1 METFLQY
8 TILGLVTGGVYGIA
22 ASGLV
27 VTYTTSGIFN
37 FAHGAIAMLAAF
49 SYWQMRFGWGWPA
62 PVALVLVLLVLAPLL
77 GAALY
82 GVVMKGLRGTSE
94 VARIVVPVSVTLGF
108 LALCTWVW
116 DPTPR
121 SPRLFL
127 LFFGADKTVS
137 VAGVNLAWHEI
148 AAVVI
153 ALLVALGLRFLFFST
168 RTGVAMRAVVDDP
181 DLLEL
186 NAGRPERL
194 AMASWAL
201 GAFLAALAGV
211 LITPIQGSAMSAQ
224 ALTLLVIDAFAAAMF
239 GRLRSVPRTFVG
251 ALVLGLAGSYV
262 VGYFPAADWTWTG
275 NFRVSL
281 PMIALFLVLLFLPQ
295 DRLRG
300 TTVARARERYRM
312 PGIPAAVVAAVVLVV
327 GVWLVRGLLA
337 PTAVNNLAFGMT
349 MAIIALSLVLLT
361 GYAGEINLA
370 VMSFGAIGAIVV
382 HHFGISGSGGAAR
395 STLLGY
401 VAAAVVCALV
411 GALVALPS
419 LRLRGLYLALSTMA
433 FGVFVS
439 NMILR
444 EITDRQL
451 PLLHTRFSIF
461 PSGNLEVARPKF
473 GPLDLAAT
481 PTFLM
486 FVTVLFASLGVA
498 LVVLRHSS
506 YGRRLTAM
514 KDSPAASATLGQSM
528 VSLKLSVFMVSAAMA
543 GVGGALMTAQIGAA
557 NLDRFDIFLSLSLL
571 MLTVVGGIGYVSGA
585 LFGGLAA
592 GILFVTLQSTFDKLG
607 ADHSDFEGLFEF
619 LANLALVL
627 PALMGVSIGR
637 NPTGAVER
645 VVVSF
650 APVRRARPVLV
661 VGLAAVGAA
670 YLLARDGTISNWWF
684 VVVTAAV
691 IAAMPAAAHR
701 LVPTA
706 AHAPGASAVPRPPAS
721 LPLELVGISRPYE
734 AADREMLD
742 VALGLQGANGGS
754 VPGAAAAPD
763 GGRSGVGGTGAGDS
777 GASRV
782 GAS

>member
-49 SYWQMRFGWGWPA
+49 SYWQVRFGWGWPA
-62 PVALVLVLLVLAPLL
+62 PVALVLVLFVLAPLL

-82 GVVMKGLRGTSE
+82 GVVMRGLRGTSE
-94 VARIVVPVSVTLGF
+94 VTRIVVPVSVTLGF

-116 DPTPR
+116 DPTP
-121 SPRLFL
+121 SEPRLFL
-127 LFFGADKTVS
+127 LFFGADRTVS
-137 VAGVNLAWHEI
+137 IAGVNLAWHEL
-148 AAVVI
+148 AAIVI
-153 ALLVALGLRFLFFST
+153 ALLVALGLRFLFYST

-211 LITPIQGSAMSAQ
+211 LITPIQGSTMSAT

-262 VGYFPAADWTWTG
+262 IGYFPADDWTWTG

-281 PMIALFLVLLFLPQ
+281 PMIALFVVLLFLPQ

-300 TTVARARERYRM
+300 ATVARARERFR
-312 PGIPAAVVAAVVLVV
+312 IPSIPTAVAAAAALVA
-327 GVWLVRGLLA
+327 GMWLVRELLA
-337 PTAVNNLAFGMT
+337 PTAVNTLTFGMT
-349 MAIIALSLVLLT
+349 MAIVALSLVLLT

-370 VMSFGAIGAIVV
+370 VLSFGAIGAIVV
-382 HHFGISGSGGAAR
+382 HHFGVTGSGGDAR
-395 STLLGY
+395 STLVGY
-401 VAAAVVCALV
+401 IAAAVVCALV

-439 NMILR
+439 NMLLR
-444 EITDRQL
+444 EITERQL

-461 PSGNLEVARPKF
+461 PSGNLGVPRPKF
-473 GPLDLAAT
+473 GPFDLAGM

-486 FVTVLFASLGVA
+486 FVTVLFAVLGVG

-506 YGRRLTAM
+506 FGRRLTAM

-528 VSLKLSVFMVSAAMA
+528 VTLKLSVFMLSAAIA
-543 GVGGALMTAQIGAA
+543 GVGGALMTAQLGSA
-557 NLDRFDIFLSLSLL
+557 NIDRYDIFLSLSLL

-592 GILFVTLQSTFDKLG
+592 GVLFITLQNTFDKLG
-607 ADHSDFEGLFEF
+607 TDYSDFEGFFEF
-619 LANLALVL
+619 LSNLTLVL

-637 NPTGAVER
+637 NPSGAVER
-645 VVVSF
+645 IVVSF
-650 APVRRARPVLV
+650 APLRRAWPVLV
-661 VGLAAVGAA
+661 AGIGAVGGA
-670 YLLARDGTISNWWF
+670 YLLARDGSISNWWF
-684 VVVTAAV
+684 VVIALLV
-691 IAAMPAAAHR
+691 IGAMPAVAER
-701 LVPTA
+701 FVPVA
-706 AHAPGASAVPRPPAS
+706 AHAPGAAMAAAQPADV
-721 LPLELVGISRPYE
+721 PLELVGIERPYQ

-742 VALGLQGANGGS
+742 AALGLPARDAGNGRPTDG
-754 VPGAAAAPD
+754 VRAARAAR
-763 GGRSGVGGTGAGDS
+763 GGG
-777 GASRV
+777 
-782 GAS
+782 

>member
-82 GVVMKGLRGTSE
+82 GVVMRGLRGTSE
-94 VARIVVPVSVTLGF
+94 VTRIVVPVSVMLGF

-116 DPTPR
+116 DPTPS

-127 LFFGADKTVS
+127 LFFGADRTVS
-137 VAGVNLAWHEI
+137 VGGVNLAWHEL

-153 ALLVALGLRFLFFST
+153 AVLVALGLRFLFFST

-201 GAFLAALAGV
+201 GAFLAALAGI

-262 VGYFPAADWTWTG
+262 VGYFPAEDWTWTG

-281 PMIALFLVLLFLPQ
+281 PMIALFVVLLFLPQ

-300 TTVARARERYRM
+300 TTIARARERFRM
-312 PGIPAAVVAAVVLVV
+312 PTVPRAVGAAVALVAV
-327 GVWLVRGLLA
+327 VWLVRGLLA
-337 PTAVNNLAFGMT
+337 PTAVNHLAFGMT
-349 MAIIALSLVLLT
+349 MAVIALSLVLLT
-361 GYAGEINLA
+361 GFAGEINLA
-370 VMSFGAIGAIVV
+370 VLSFGAIGAIVV
-382 HHFGISGSGGAAR
+382 HHFGVTGSGGEAR
-395 STLLGY
+395 STLFGY

-439 NMILR
+439 NMVLR
-444 EITDRQL
+444 EITERQL
-451 PLLHTRFSIF
+451 PIFDTRFSIF
-461 PSGNLEVARPKF
+461 PNGNLPVPRPRF
-473 GPLDLAAT
+473 GPLDLRAM

-486 FVTVLFASLGVA
+486 FVTVLFAVLGVG
-498 LVVLRHSS
+498 LVVLRRSS

-528 VSLKLSVFMVSAAMA
+528 VSLKLSVFMLSAAIA
-543 GVGGALMTAQIGAA
+543 GVGGALMTAQIGSA

-592 GILFVTLQSTFDKLG
+592 GVLFVTMQSTFDKL
-607 ADHSDFEGLFEF
+607 AVDHSDLEGLFEF
-619 LANLALVL
+619 LGNLTLVL

-637 NPTGAVER
+637 HPTGAVER
-645 VVVSF
+645 IIVSF
-650 APVRRARPVLV
+650 APLRRARPVVVV
-661 VGLAAVGAA
+661 VGIAALGGA
-670 YLLARDGTISNWWF
+670 YLLAWDGTISNWWF
-684 VVVTAAV
+684 VVIAAV
-691 IAAMPAAAHR
+691 VVGAMPAVAQR
-701 LVPTA
+701 LVPSA
-706 AHAPGASAVPRPPAS
+706 AHAPGGAGAGRPDAD
-721 LPLELVGISRPYE
+721 LPLELVGVSRPYQSG
-734 AADREMLD
+734 DREMLD
-742 VALGLQGANGGS
+742 VALGLPAIDPDGAGPRTDRS
-754 VPGAAAAPD
+754 AAAAAAA
-763 GGRSGVGGTGAGDS
+763 GSGAG
-777 GASRV
+777 
-782 GAS
+782 

>member
-49 SYWQMRFGWGWPA
+49 TYWQLRFGWGWPA
-62 PVALVLVLLVLAPLL
+62 PLALVLVLLVLAPLL
-77 GAALY
+77 GAGLY
-82 GVVMKGLRGTSE
+82 GVVMRGLRGTSE
-94 VARIVVPVSVTLGF
+94 VTRIVVPVSVTLGF

-116 DPTPR
+116 DPTPS

-137 VAGVNLAWHEI
+137 VAGVNLAWHEL

-186 NAGRPERL
+186 NAGRPEGL

-211 LITPIQGSAMSAQ
+211 LITPIQGSTMSAT

-262 VGYFPAADWTWTG
+262 IAYFPAEDWTWTG

-281 PMIALFLVLLFLPQ
+281 PMIALFVVLLFLPQ

-300 TTVARARERYRM
+300 TTVARARERFRM
-312 PGIPAAVVAAVVLVV
+312 PGIPTAVVAAVVLV
-327 GVWLVRGLLA
+327 GAMWLLRDLLA
-337 PTAVNNLAFGMT
+337 PTAVNTLAFGMT
-349 MAIIALSLVLLT
+349 MAVVALSLVLLT

-370 VMSFGAIGAIVV
+370 VLSFGAIGAIVV
-382 HHFGISGSGGAAR
+382 HHFGVTGSGGGAR
-395 STLLGY
+395 STLVGY
-401 VAAAVVCALV
+401 IAAAVVCALV

-439 NMILR
+439 NMLLR
-444 EITDRQL
+444 EITERQL
-451 PLLHTRFSIF
+451 PLIHTRFSIF
-461 PSGNLEVARPKF
+461 PSGNLGVPRPKF
-473 GPLDLAAT
+473 GPFDLAAM
-481 PTFLM
+481 PSFLM
-486 FVTVLFASLGVA
+486 FVTILFAVLGVG

-528 VSLKLSVFMVSAAMA
+528 VTLKLSVFMTSAAIA
-543 GVGGALMTAQIGAA
+543 GVGGALMTAQIGSA
-557 NLDRFDIFLSLSLL
+557 NIDRYDIFLSLSLL

-592 GILFVTLQSTFDKLG
+592 GVLFVAMQNTFDKLG
-607 ADHSDFEGLFEF
+607 TDYSDFEGLFEF
-619 LANLALVL
+619 LANLTLVL

-645 VVVSF
+645 IVESF
-650 APVRRARPVLV
+650 APLRRAWPVLV
-661 VGLAAVGAA
+661 AGIGVLGGA
-670 YLLARDGTISNWWF
+670 YLMARDGSISNWWF
-684 VVVTAAV
+684 LVVSAV
-691 IAAMPAAAHR
+691 VIGAMPAVAQR
-701 LVPTA
+701 LAPPTP
-706 AHAPGASAVPRPPAS
+706 APGAAVAGPAE
-721 LPLELVGISRPYE
+721 LPLELVGVIRPYQV
-734 AADREMLD
+734 ADREMLD
-742 VALGLQGANGGS
+742 AALGL
-754 VPGAAAAPD
+754 PAPED
-763 GGRSGVGGTGAGDS
+763 GGGGHRPAATAAERMG
-777 GASRV
+777 
-782 GAS
+782 

>member
-8 TILGLVTGGVYGIA
+8 TVLGLVTGGVYGIA

-37 FAHGAIAMLAAF
+37 FAHGAVAMLAAF

-62 PVALVLVLLVLAPLL
+62 PVALVVVLGVLAPLL

-82 GVVMKGLRGTSE
+82 GVVMRGLRGTSE
-94 VARIVVPVSVTLGF
+94 VARIVVPVSVMLGF
-108 LALCTWVW
+108 LALSTWVW

-127 LFFGADKTVS
+127 MFFGADRTIS
-137 VAGVNLAWHEI
+137 IGGVNVAWHE
-148 AAVVI
+148 AAALVI
-153 ALLVALGLRFLFFST
+153 ACVVALGLRFLFFST

-251 ALVLGLAGSYV
+251 ALVLGLLGSYV
-262 VGYFPAADWTWTG
+262 IGYFPSERWTWTG

-281 PMIALFLVLLFLPQ
+281 PMIALFVVLLFLPQ

-300 TTVARARERYRM
+300 VTVQRSRERYRM
-312 PGIPAAVVAAVVLVV
+312 PSLRNAVIAAVVLVA
-327 GVWLVRGLLA
+327 GMWILRGILA
-337 PTAVNNLAFGMT
+337 PTAINDLAFGMT
-349 MAIIALSLVLLT
+349 MAVIALSLVLLT

-370 VMSFGAIGAIVV
+370 VLSFGAIGAIVV
-382 HHFGISGSGGAAR
+382 HHFGVVGSGRDAR
-395 STLLGY
+395 STLFGY
-401 VAAAVVCALV
+401 AAAAVVCALV

-439 NMILR
+439 HMLLR
-444 EITDRQL
+444 EITERQL
-451 PLLHTRFSIF
+451 PLIHTRFSIF
-461 PSGNLEVARPKF
+461 PSGNLPVARPKF
-473 GPLDLAAT
+473 GPVDLVRM

-486 FVTVLFASLGVA
+486 FLTVLFAVLGVG
-498 LVVLRHSS
+498 LVALRHSS

-514 KDSPAASATLGQSM
+514 RDSPAASATLGQSL
-528 VSLKLSVFMVSAAMA
+528 VTLKLSVFMLSAAIA
-543 GVGGALMTAQIGAA
+543 GVGGALMTSQLGSA
-557 NLDRFDIFLSLSLL
+557 NIDRFDIFLSLSLL

-585 LFGGLAA
+585 LFGGIAA
-592 GILFVTLQSTFDKLG
+592 GVLFVAMRSTFDKLG
-607 ADHSDFEGLFEF
+607 ADQPDFEGLFDF
-619 LANLALVL
+619 LANLTLVL
-627 PALMGVSIGR
+627 PALLGVSIGR

-645 VVVSF
+645 ILVDF
-650 APVRRARPVLV
+650 APVRRVKPVLV
-661 VGLAAVGAA
+661 AGIATVGVA
-670 YLLARDGTISNWWF
+670 YVLARNDTISNWWLIVVTL
-684 VVVTAAV
+684 VVVVAMPQAAKWLAPEAAAGGDGTAA
-691 IAAMPAAAHR
+691 AGDGA
-701 LVPTA
+701 T
-706 AHAPGASAVPRPPAS
+706 PGE
-721 LPLELVGISRPYE
+721 LPLELVGVARPYTV
-734 AADREMLD
+734 ADRETLD
-742 VALGLQGANGGS
+742 AALG
-754 VPGAAAAPD
+754 VPAARPPAGTA
-763 GGRSGVGGTGAGDS
+763 GRP
-777 GASRV
+777 
-782 GAS
+782 